1 MSSLAAKKHILQQF
15 IDAANAEKMIDIEA
29 NDYTLILS
37 DEQYKPAKTA
47 KLFHADKSRIRLV
60 MGAYG
65 SGKSTLCC
73 ADVVH
78 WAMSMPKMPDGV
90 RRSKFAFIRNTYGEL
105 ETTTLKTWMDWFQDL
120 GHVKT
125 KVKPPYIKHT
135 FNDEHGKIELELIFL
150 ALDRPDHI
158 KKLKSLELT
167 GAYLN
172 EASEL
177 PAAVLSHIMTRVN
190 RYPSH
195 RVVTGYRY
203 GVIADTNPPPTKHW
217 IYRQFEENP
226 AEGFKI
232 FHQPPGVLKKDGVYI
247 ANPDADNIE
256 NLSPNYYLDMIK
268 GQSEEFIRVYAMG
281 EYGVIRAG
289 KPVYPEYNDDLHGVN
304 ILKPLEGV
312 DIDLAWDFGLTPC
325 VLITQTDAF
334 GRLLVLREICSESMG
349 LTGFIDNLVKPVLKK
364 HYAGFNVNDSVGD
377 PAGSQRAQTDETT
390 CYEVL
395 EQKGIV
401 SHGAETQAP
410 LRRMDS
416 VRQLLNSN
424 VEGKPKILIDK
435 TYCPILRDG
444 FLGLYSFEKIKIGT
458 EEAYKEK
465 PLKNEYSHIHD
476 ALQYRALSFYLDNEI
491 QKNQQD
497 DDFDYQ
503 MLNDYGQS
511 IVNLG

>member
-1 MSSLAAKKHILQQF
+1 MGSLAAKKKILQDF
-15 IDAANAEKMIDIEA
+15 LEAANAERMSDVEVDGYA
-29 NDYTLILS
+29 LS
-37 DEQYKPAKTA
+37 VGDEKYKPSKTA
-47 KLFHADKSRIRLV
+47 KLFHEDQSRIRLIK
-60 MGAYG
+60 GPYG

-73 ADVVH
+73 ADIVF

-105 ETTTLKTWMDWFQDL
+105 ETTTLKTWMDWFEDL
-120 GHVKT
+120 GQVKT
-125 KVKPPYIKHT
+125 KVKPPYVKHT
-135 FNDEHGKIELELIFL
+135 FNDTDGKIELELIFL

-177 PAAVLSHIMTRVN
+177 PSVVLSHIMTRVN

-195 RVVTGYRY
+195 RVVKDYRY
-203 GVIADTNPPPTKHW
+203 GVIADTNPPTTRHW
-217 IYRQFEENP
+217 IYRQFENNP

-232 FHQPPGVLKKDGVYI
+232 FHQPAGVFKKDDGYI
-247 ANPDADNIE
+247 ANQNADNIE
-256 NLSPNYYLDMIK
+256 NLSPKYYLDMIK

-281 EYGVIRAG
+281 EYGVIRSG
-289 KPVYPEYNDDLHGVN
+289 KAVYPEYNDDLHGVDA
-304 ILKPLEGV
+304 LKPLTGV
-312 DIDLAWDFGLTPC
+312 PIDLAWDFGLTPC
-325 VLITQTDAF
+325 VLITQTDTF

-349 LTGFIDNLVKPVLKK
+349 LTGFIDNLVKPTLKK
-364 HYAGFNVNDSVGD
+364 HYADFDINDSVGD

-395 EQKGIV
+395 EKKGLP

-435 TYCPILRDG
+435 THCPTLRDG
-444 FLGLYSFEKIKIGT
+444 FLGLYAFEKIKIGT

-476 ALQYRALSFYLDNEI
+476 ALQYRALGFYMDNEK
-491 QKNQQD
+491 QND
-497 DDFDYQ
+497 DEDDFDYG